1 MKLRYVLIVAAA
13 VAGFGASLAL
23 ADNGHRGDRGKGDC
37 KHGVVSGFASAP
49 QSLTLTVSRANDQ
62 SGLKKGQVV
71 TVAVGAQGQ
80 QVRVIAEGC
89 VGTDGTL
96 TVRGA
101 VLQAGSP
108 RSGKKDGRDGD
119 HGGTTTSA
127 TSTDGTTSTQTDST
141 STGTSTSSGL

>member
-49 QSLTLTVSRANDQ
+49 QSLTLTVSRANDR
-62 SGLKKGQVV
+62 SGLKNGQVV

-101 VLQAGSP
+101 VLQAANP
-108 RSGKKDGRDGD
+108 KPGKKGGRDGD

-127 TSTDGTTSTQTDST
+127 TTTDST